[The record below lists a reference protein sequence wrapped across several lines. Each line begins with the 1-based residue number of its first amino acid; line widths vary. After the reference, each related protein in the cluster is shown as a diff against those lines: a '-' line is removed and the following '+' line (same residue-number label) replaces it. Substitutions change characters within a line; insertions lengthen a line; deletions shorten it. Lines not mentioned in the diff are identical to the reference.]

1 MSCPVIEVYCDSCGD
16 KLKHMITIKPIKDV
30 VLRVTKYRCKSCGI
44 GLNPLD
50 FTIELEKF

>member
-1 MSCPVIEVYCDSCGD
+1 MSFPIIEVYCDSCGN
-16 KLKHMITIKPIKDV
+16 KIKHMITVKPIKDV
-30 VLRVTKYRCKSCGI
+30 LRVTKFKCKSCGI

>member
-30 VLRVTKYRCKSCGI
+30 LRVTKYRCKSCGI